1 MLRNILM
8 ATAASAAMAI
18 AGPALAAPGG
28 GGEGLG
34 HGGGVGGG
42 LGNAG
47 MSAPGGV
54 GNGLDNAMDHANMNS
69 NLNSNGT
76 FTNPAIG
83 TSQGPANA
91 SANGIANAN
100 SHSVLAGTGTTTT
113 VTSGTFAGLTAGT
126 NVMFNGMTI
135 GTVQQ
140 IRTTSNG
147 SVAFVVVK
155 ATNGQMYAIPVRD
168 LTFANGTLTT
178 TARLAGLTVGT
189 NTAMNSGRTTTTTF
203 TNPAI
208 GHSQGPMHASP
219 TGIAHSNSHSVL
231 AAGTVAS
238 AALPGLATGLTVM
251 SSTGTTLGTVS
262 RIITDS
268 SGNIRLVYVTS
279 STGQTFALLPNMLS
293 ISGGVVTTTQTTMTA
308 SRR

>member
-18 AGPALAAPGG
+18 AGSALAAPG

-47 MSAPGGV
+47 MNAPGGV
-54 GNGLDNAMDHANMNS
+54 GNGLGNAMDHANTNS
-69 NLNSNGT
+69 NLNNNGT

-83 TSQGPANA
+83 TSQGPMHA

-100 SHSVLAGTGTTTT
+100 SHSVLAGTSMTTT
-113 VTSGTFAGLTAGT
+113 VTSGTFTGLTIGT
-126 NVMFNGMTI
+126 NVMFNGTAI

-140 IRTTSNG
+140 IRTSSNG

-178 TARLAGLTVGT
+178 TARLAGLTVGP
-189 NTAMNSGRTTTTTF
+189 NTAMNSTRTTTTTF

-208 GHSQGPMHASP
+208 GHSKGPLHASP
-219 TGIAHSNSHSVL
+219 TGIAHANSHSVL
-231 AAGTVAS
+231 AAGAVAS
-238 AALPGLATGLTVM
+238 SVLPGLTTGLTVM

-262 RIITDS
+262 RIVTDS

-279 STGQTFALLPNMLS
+279 SAAQTFALLPSMLT
-293 ISGGVVTTTQTTMTA
+293 ISGGVVTTTQTTITA